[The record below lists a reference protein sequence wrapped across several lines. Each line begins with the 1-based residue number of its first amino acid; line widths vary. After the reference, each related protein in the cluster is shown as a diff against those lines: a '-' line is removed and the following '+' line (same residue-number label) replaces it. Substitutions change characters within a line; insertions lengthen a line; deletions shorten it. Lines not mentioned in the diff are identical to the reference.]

1 MSYIWPFPFFD
12 SSEWEKL
19 IKEKLKRKWGLC
31 RERFILDL
39 GVVKCD
45 QGEELSIGL
54 YRHWQHHH
62 TILLKHKRQHAV
74 HEGALPHHLH
84 HQHHGVWGEGL
95 SIGGSWRCA
104 AAKGNK
110 ELHQARTL
118 QRNYD
123 AKRRS
128 LLRITVNHHN
138 LSTFHWYILVLYCR
152 TDLQLWLNVI
162 YSWRT
167 WILHVCGWLGA
178 WIYSSPMKR
187 AS

>member
-1 MSYIWPFPFFD
+1 MRPVPGKVYLGSRCGQVWSWGGAFNRLVSSLATSSYHPT
-12 SSEWEKL
+12 ETLNLL
-19 IKEKLKRKWGLC
+19 I
-31 RERFILDL
+31 
-39 GVVKCD
+39 
-45 QGEELSIGL
+45 
-54 YRHWQHHH
+54 Y
-62 TILLKHKRQHAV
+62 KRQHAV

-128 LLRITVNHHN
+128 LLRITVNHHI
-138 LSTFHWYILVLYCR
+138 LSTFQWYILVLYCR
-152 TDLQLWLNVI
+152 ADLQLCRLTQRHLLLAYMDTTCLWMVRRMNI
-162 YSWRT
+162 FKSYEES
-167 WILHVCGWLGA
+167 IIAC
-178 WIYSSPMKR
+178 
-187 AS
+187 ASKVGKWFV

>member
-1 MSYIWPFPFFD
+1 MTLSILWQFWVRKID
-12 SSEWEKL
+12 K
-19 IKEKLKRKWGLC
+19 KEKLKRKWGLC

-45 QGEELSIGL
+45 HGEELSIAL

-62 TILLKHKRQHAV
+62 TILLKPSIFLYIKTTCCSWRCSSSSSSSPTSRGV
-74 HEGALPHHLH
+74 RGGAFN
-84 HQHHGVWGEGL
+84 W
-95 SIGGSWRCA
+95 GSWRCA

-128 LLRITVNHHN
+128 LWRITVNHHN
-138 LSTFHWYILVLYCR
+138 LPQVHSCPL
-152 TDLQLWLNVI
+152 LQGWLTALTQRHLLLA
-162 YSWRT
+162 YMDT
-167 WILHVCGWLGA
+167 TCHGWLGA
-178 WIYSSPMKR
+178 WIYLIPMKR